1 MSTNQ
6 SGLIHVLSPGLL
18 TTIQDRG
25 RAGWQNHG
33 VSVSGAADLNSM
45 TIANALVGNK
55 LDAPIIEFVMVGPDL
70 VFSCDCVVAFSGAN
84 FAFSIDGNAIP
95 LGRPIWIFAGTTVTG
110 NRSSNGAFGYM
121 AISGILDI
129 EAVMGSV
136 STDTGSKFGGVEGR
150 SLKAGDVLVVI
161 DSPDKLALL
170 KRMRARGG
178 QSFIAPKW
186 SVKGLFSAKGSK
198 KDKVLRFVPSEKWIG
213 LSEEVRKT
221 TCLGTYR
228 VTPQSNRMGVRLSGK
243 SIDMQKSE
251 HEPSVPVVLGAIQV
265 PPNGQPIILS
275 VDRQTIGGYPS
286 IGVVASVDRTTLVQC
301 QPGDGLRFVEI
312 SVNDAQTALLQEQN
326 AMAELVR
333 SIGHRIQ
340 ELS

>member
-6 SGLIHVLSPGLL
+6 SSLIHVLNPGLL
-18 TTIQDRG
+18 TTIQDKG
-25 RAGWQNHG
+25 RAGWQKHG

-45 TIANALVGNK
+45 AIANTLVGNK
-55 LDAPIIEFVMVGPDL
+55 PNAPIIEFVMVGPDFL
-70 VFSCDCVVAFSGAN
+70 FSSDCVVAFSGAD
-84 FAFSIDGNAIP
+84 FAFSINGNAIP

-110 NRSSNGAFGYM
+110 SRSSNGAFGYM

-150 SLKAGDVLVVI
+150 PLKVGDVLVVS
-161 DSPDKLALL
+161 DSPDKFALL
-170 KRMRARGG
+170 KRMRAKGG
-178 QSFIAPKW
+178 QSFVAPKW
-186 SVKGLFSAKGSK
+186 SVKGLFSVSGSK
-198 KDKVLRFVPSEKWIG
+198 EQVLRFVPSERWIG

-221 TCLGTYR
+221 TSLGTYR

-243 SIDMQKSE
+243 SIDMRKSE
-251 HEPSVPVVLGAIQV
+251 HEPSVPVVLGTIQV

-286 IGVVASVDRTTLVQC
+286 IGVVASVDRATLVQC

-312 SVNDAQTALLQEQN
+312 SVNDAQSALLTEQT
-326 AMAELVR
+326 AMAELIR
-333 SIGHRIQ
+333 SIEHRIQ
-340 ELS
+340 ELN

>member
-1 MSTNQ
+1 MLGQQLFITSTVACPLSMA
-6 SGLIHVLSPGLL
+6 SGVLNAISSLAVMGSTGISP
-18 TTIQDRG
+18 
-25 RAGWQNHG
+25 
-33 VSVSGAADLNSM
+33 VCGAADLNSM

-170 KRMRARGG
+170 KRMSARGG

-198 KDKVLRFVPSEKWIG
+198 KDVEK
-213 LSEEVRKT
+213 
-221 TCLGTYR
+221 
-228 VTPQSNRMGVRLSGK
+228 
-243 SIDMQKSE
+243 
-251 HEPSVPVVLGAIQV
+251 
-265 PPNGQPIILS
+265 
-275 VDRQTIGGYPS
+275 
-286 IGVVASVDRTTLVQC
+286 
-301 QPGDGLRFVEI
+301 
-312 SVNDAQTALLQEQN
+312 
-326 AMAELVR
+326 
-333 SIGHRIQ
+333 
-340 ELS
+340 